1 MNEALATP
9 IRSLVTM
16 GSQATHAVTRSFDW
30 TMIILG
36 SWFLGG
42 LFLDG
47 WAHTHGKADESFFT
61 PWHAVLYS
69 GHLATLLYLSA
80 QWLRRRALPTGY
92 GLSLGGA
99 LIFLVGGVG
108 DFVWHELFGIE
119 RSIEALLSPTHL
131 LLAFGLALVVS
142 GPLRA
147 AWQRPIADLRT
158 LREQLPMVLSL
169 TFMLSIFT
177 FFTQFAHPT
186 ANAWGVG
193 AVRAPV
199 EQELGVTSILLD
211 TALLM
216 GAILFILRRW
226 PLAPGA
232 LTLIF
237 ALNAGLMGFVFD
249 QGPYPLQHLIVRSV
263 AALIAELLLARWQPT
278 PRRRLAWYS
287 FAFVTPTVL
296 YLLYFSMAHI
306 VAGIA
311 WTIHLWAGVAVLA
324 GVVGF
329 LISLMAAPP
338 DAQFTA
344 E

>member
-1 MNEALATP
+1 MNDGLTAQMRPHVAARLHTMRAT
-9 IRSLVTM
+9 SL
-16 GSQATHAVTRSFDW
+16 RFDW
-30 TMIILG
+30 TMIVLS

-61 PWHAVLYS
+61 PWHGVLYS
-69 GHLATLLYLSA
+69 GHLATLLYLSV
-80 QWLRRRALPTGY
+80 QWLRHRALPTGY

-99 LIFLVGGVG
+99 LLFLVGGVG
-108 DFVWHELFGIE
+108 DFIWHELFGIE

-131 LLAFGLALVVS
+131 LLALGLALVVS

-147 AWQRPIADLRT
+147 AWQRPTTELRT

-169 TFMLSIFT
+169 TFILSIFT

-226 PLAPGA
+226 SLAPGA

-249 QGPYPLQHLIVRSV
+249 QGPYPLQHLIVRS
-263 AALIAELLLARWQPT
+263 AAGMVAELLLARRQPT
-278 PRRRLAWYS
+278 PVRRLAWYS

-296 YLLYFSMAHI
+296 YLFYFGMAHI

-324 GVVGF
+324 GAVGF
-329 LISLMAAPP
+329 LLSLVAAPP
-338 DAQFTA
+338 DAPFTA